1 MDLRIWSIIMF
12 VSFLLI
18 MGILAVRAGKVNLEG
33 DGNLDEEYYLGG
45 RGTGPILLAFS
56 YVTGSVSAAAFMG
69 EPGMMSQIGWPYYWI
84 VISIIPGMIFPA
96 ILLMKKLRKHSEELG
111 SLTIPQYLGQS
122 YNSDALRVI
131 IALFISIFYIFP
143 LVAQFKGAAI
153 LLEQFTNIPFVW
165 GVLIFTGLIAIYC
178 ATGGL
183 RSAIWTSVIQGVPMF
198 FIAIALVWL
207 SLKVV
212 GGFNGIEAS
221 LSEINPSMLNIVQE
235 RAPGAMFPVEG
246 VIGVF
251 AYWLI
256 MFVAQPYLCSRFMSI
271 KDTKPKT
278 IGIFLIT
285 TLVLT
290 IVYNTLYLSGLAGR
304 IIYPSIEGD
313 YITSQLAIDYL
324 PTFFAAFMMI
334 GIFGAMMSTTQS
346 MILVIA
352 QAIANDIYLK
362 TINPKA
368 SDKTVVNLTRLA
380 IFAVSGVCFILTV
393 VRTPKFLSLFFYLG
407 LSGIGACIAVPL
419 IAVILW
425 SKAKKQGALAAAIV
439 GPIAYSIFNQIMH
452 INLWFS
458 SFLAVIISGILLIS
472 ISLYIDAKEN
482 NIKAAEL
489 LE

>member
-12 VSFLLI
+12 VGFLVI
-18 MGILAVRAGKVNLEG
+18 MGVLAVMAGKTNLEG

-45 RGTGPILLAFS
+45 RGTGPVLLAFS

-69 EPGMMSQIGWPYYWI
+69 EPGMMSKIGWPYYWI

-111 SLTIPQYLGQS
+111 SLTIPHYLGQS
-122 YNSDALRVI
+122 YGSDALRVI

-153 LLEQFTNIPFVW
+153 LLEQFTNIPFIW

-207 SLKVV
+207 SLRVV
-212 GGFNGIEAS
+212 GGFNGIEDK
-221 LSEINPSMLNIVQE
+221 LMEIDPSMLNVVQE

-246 VIGVF
+246 VVGVF

-256 MFVAQPYLCSRFMSI
+256 MFVAQPYLSSRFMSI
-271 KDTKPKT
+271 KDTKPRT

-285 TLVLT
+285 TLILT

-304 IIYPSIEGD
+304 IIYPNIEGD

-324 PTFFAAFMMI
+324 PTFFASFMMI

-380 IFAVSGVCFILTV
+380 IFAVAGICFVLTV
-393 VRTPKFLSLFFYLG
+393 VRTPEFLSVFFYLG
-407 LSGIGACIAVPL
+407 LSGVGACVAIPL
-419 IAVILW
+419 IAIILW
-425 SKAKKQGALAAAIV
+425 PKAHKNGALTAAII
-439 GPIAYSIFNQIMH
+439 GPIAYTVFNQILKV
-452 INLWFS
+452 NLWFS
-458 SFLAVIISGILLIS
+458 SFLAVIISGILLVG
-472 ISLYIDAKEN
+472 ISLYMNSKTQTVKPI
-482 NIKAAEL
+482 
-489 LE
+489 

>member
-1 MDLRIWSIIMF
+1 MDLRLWSIIMF
-12 VSFLLI
+12 VGFLIL
-18 MGILAVRAGKVNLEG
+18 MGALAVKAGKSNLEG
-33 DGNLDEEYYLGG
+33 EGNLDEEYYLGG

-96 ILLMKKLRKHSEELG
+96 ILLMKKLREHSEELG
-111 SLTIPQYLGQS
+111 SLTIPQYLGQT
-122 YNSDALRVI
+122 YESDALRVI
-131 IALFISIFYIFP
+131 IAVFISVFYIFP

-165 GVLIFTGLIAIYC
+165 GVLIFTGLIAVYC

-183 RSAIWTSVIQGVPMF
+183 RSAIWTSVIQGIPMF

-212 GGFNGIEAS
+212 GGFNGIEQT
-221 LSEINPSMLNIVQE
+221 LSNSHPEMLNIVQE
-235 RAPGAMFPVEG
+235 RAPGAMFPIEG

-256 MFVAQPYLCSRFMSI
+256 MFIAQPYLCSRFMSI

-304 IIYPSIEGD
+304 IIYPGIEGD

-362 TINPKA
+362 TINPNA
-368 SDKTVVNLTRLA
+368 SDKKVVNLTRIA
-380 IFAVSGVCFILTV
+380 IFVVSGICFALTV
-393 VRTPKFLSLFFYLG
+393 MKTPEFLSVFFYLG

-419 IAVILW
+419 IAAILW
-425 SKAKKQGALAAAIV
+425 PKARKQGAIAAAIV
-439 GPIAYSIFNQIMH
+439 GPISYTVFNNLMD

-472 ISLYIDAKEN
+472 ISLYMNKKGFQE
-482 NIKAAEL
+482 KLSES